1 MAMSNAE
8 RQAQWR
14 RTHLRA
20 DGDRIR
26 LQVCIDTGAYDRLVR
41 LCAHYQC
48 GAAELF
54 EQLMASAE
62 RHVEGRLS
70 GQALAQYR
78 AAGDDDAA

>member
-1 MAMSNAE
+1 MVMSNAE
-8 RQAQWR
+8 RQARWR
-14 RTHLRA
+14 RNHLRA
-20 DGDRIR
+20 DGDRVR
-26 LQVCIDTGAYDRLVR
+26 LQLCIDTEAYDRLVR
-41 LCAHYQC
+41 LGAYYQRT
-48 GAAELF
+48 AAELF